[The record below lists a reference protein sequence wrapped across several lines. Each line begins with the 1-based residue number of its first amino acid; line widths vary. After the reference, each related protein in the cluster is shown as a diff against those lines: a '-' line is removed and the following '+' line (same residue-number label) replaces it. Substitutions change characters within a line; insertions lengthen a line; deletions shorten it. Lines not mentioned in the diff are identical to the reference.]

1 MAPLPFWRT
10 LEMPL
15 IICEITLKLNWSEK
29 CVIVATDVAD
39 HAATFS
45 ITDKN
50 FTFQL

>member
-1 MAPLPFWRT
+1 MAPLPFQRT

-39 HAATFS
+39 QAAIFS